1 MGLMGSTPVH
11 GRHSDLLAP
20 RENNHGEATQCVRL
34 CVRVSAAVK
43 CRGAEPS
50 RCLISMAATE
60 AESMGLSALCVRSGG
75 GC

>member
-43 CRGAEPS
+43 CRGVEPS

-60 AESMGLSALCVRSGG
+60 AESMGLSALCARSGG